1 MIDAPQENPD
11 FLRMDAIQRAIV
23 CKDYLGYLE
32 RLINDTKAHYEI
44 ACREA
49 FEKNEQTP
57 EYCITAKYTDGKT
70 MTPDAKLLEEKF
82 PAKYRAWIM
91 KEQEAFIP
99 KLTKKALEQLWAVEG
114 ETKEEKKACKE
125 RNAEEILS
133 VCTAKDMNPQ
143 YQLTRIA
150 DKEKWSVKE

>member
-1 MIDAPQENPD
+1 MMDAPQENPD
-11 FLRMDAIQRAIV
+11 FMLLSAIDRAIV

-32 RLINDTKAHYEI
+32 RLTNDTKAHYEI

-49 FEKNEQTP
+49 FEKNEQTS

-91 KEQEAFIP
+91 SEQETYIP
-99 KLTKKALEQLWAVEG
+99 KLTKKAIEQLWKVEG
-114 ETKEEKKACKE
+114 STKEEKQKSKE
-125 RNAEEILS
+125 RNAEEIKS
-133 VCTAKDMNPQ
+133 ICVEKAMNPQ
-143 YQLTRIA
+143 FMLSRIA